1 MQIEQKDGGRV
12 KITLNIEDMKK
23 YDITFAE
30 LDYNRID
37 TKRIV
42 WELLSKARNE
52 TGFEFYGGNLLV
64 EAFPEPDGGCVLYF
78 SAVNNSGRNG
88 RLRLCRGLFGPYIFK
103 FKNCGDMMNACYEL
117 KKVMGRHILKSEL
130 YEYDGCYF
138 LALYS
143 VSKLDAS
150 VRNVIS
156 EYGSVYGEGRRIT
169 YIAEHGK
176 LLSSPNAIE
185 TVGC

>member
-1 MQIEQKDGGRV
+1 MRIEQKDGGRV
-12 KITLNIEDMKK
+12 KITLDTEDMKK

-42 WELLSKARNE
+42 WELLSKARAE

-64 EAFPEPDGGCVLYF
+64 EAFPEPNGGCVLYF
-78 SAVNNSGRNG
+78 STVNNGKNG
-88 RLRLCRGLFGPYIFK
+88 RLRLYRGLFGPYIFK
-103 FKNCGDMMNACYEL
+103 FKNCTDMMNACYEL

-130 YEYDGCYF
+130 YEYEQCYF

-143 VSKLDAS
+143 ASKLDS
-150 VRNVIS
+150 SIRNVIS
-156 EYGSVYGEGRRIT
+156 EYGEAFGEGRKIT

-176 LLSSPNAIE
+176 LLASPNAIE
-185 TVGC
+185 TISV